1 MSLKKSGLMNIK
13 KKKASRD
20 KDPWWKKRITAKIRE
35 LRKDISKLD
44 QWHRKSLNSE
54 HTKKRLEQVYHV
66 QRKETLV
73 VIEELKQRV
82 KAKAAKI
89 KKYEE
94 RNNQFLQNRL
104 FQTNRKRL
112 FEKIDGK
119 ERNYEIKPDAEESKT
134 FWSNIWG
141 IEKKHNEDAEWL
153 KDVEESYRNI
163 PQESFQINQ
172 GKIKKQL
179 SKLPNWKACGPDKVH
194 GYWLKIFNS
203 VHERMPK
210 HLQHCIDTGEVP
222 NWMVEGRTTLTIKD
236 VSKGT
241 LVSNFRPITCLA
253 MMWKLMTG
261 LFAEEIY
268 DHLETNKLLP
278 EEQKGCRRN
287 RMGTK
292 DQLLIDR
299 VVIKTAKEE

>member
-1 MSLKKSGLMNIK
+1 MRETSTIVNSVINRVKTKNITETNVLVLAGANVVADLMNIK

-20 KDPWWKKRITAKIRE
+20 KDPWWKKRITGKIRE

-44 QWHRKSLNSE
+44 QWNRKSLKSE
-54 HTKKRLEQVYHV
+54 HSKKRLEQLYHV
-66 QRKETLV
+66 KRKGILV

-141 IEKKHNEDAEWL
+141 VEKKHNEDAEWL
-153 KDVEESYRNI
+153 KDLEGNYRNI
-163 PQESFQINQ
+163 PQQESFQIDQ
-172 GKIKKQL
+172 EKIK
-179 SKLPNWKACGPDKVH
+179 
-194 GYWLKIFNS
+194 
-203 VHERMPK
+203 
-210 HLQHCIDTGEVP
+210 
-222 NWMVEGRTTLTIKD
+222 
-236 VSKGT
+236 
-241 LVSNFRPITCLA
+241 
-253 MMWKLMTG
+253 
-261 LFAEEIY
+261 
-268 DHLETNKLLP
+268 
-278 EEQKGCRRN
+278 
-287 RMGTK
+287 
-292 DQLLIDR
+292 
-299 VVIKTAKEE
+299 